1 MDGWSSEGCPC
12 DLRGES
18 GKALEHGTFEL
29 DFEGCVEFCWVEEW
43 AWAKAEGRT
52 ACAVSTCVLWLVP
65 GLVGQRRGG
74 VDVKGQVE
82 SHWDEP
88 WTSVMLKSQGFTR
101 GVKGPGFRPL
111 GDVGETFSGME
122 RAQGQGSRCSC
133 TPCLHRTLDMEARKD
148 ILEEVQP
155 RQRPDSRTTPT
166 LQDSSV

>member
-1 MDGWSSEGCPC
+1 M
-12 DLRGES
+12 RGES

-29 DFEGCVEFCWVEEW
+29 HFEGCVEFFWVEEW

-52 ACAVSTCVLWLVP
+52 ARVLCRHVSCGWSQALW
-65 GLVGQRRGG
+65 GRGGGGGGG
-74 VDVKGQVE
+74 VDIKGQVE

-88 WTSVMLKSQGFTR
+88 CMSVMLKSQGFTH

-122 RAQGQGSRCSC
+122 RAQGQGSRCLC
-133 TPCLHRTLDMEARKD
+133 TPCLHQTLDMEARKD